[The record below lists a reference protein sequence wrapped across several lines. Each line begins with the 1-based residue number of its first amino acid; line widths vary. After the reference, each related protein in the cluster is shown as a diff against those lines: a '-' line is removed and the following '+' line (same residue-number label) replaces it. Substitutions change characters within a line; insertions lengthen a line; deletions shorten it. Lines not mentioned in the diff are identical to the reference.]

1 MTDLAAPLSRPPG
14 PPVPGDL
21 MVSARNLCRT
31 FGGGDRQVRAV
42 DDVSFDIPRGQLCA
56 VVGRSGAGKTSL
68 LNILGGLDRPDS
80 GSLSID
86 GKPVFGEGLRPSR
99 RELTALRRDTV
110 GFVFQNFSLLPILD
124 AAENIGVPLRVRRT
138 PAGAREERVSLL
150 LKLVGLDDHR
160 AQRPGELSGGQQQ
173 RVAIARSLANT
184 PRLLLADEPTGQL
197 DSHTGRAVME
207 LLHAVVVSENV
218 TAVIATHD
226 QAMID
231 LADRVLTIS
240 DGRLVDER

>member
-1 MTDLAAPLSRPPG
+1 MSELNAPAGSPSEF
-14 PPVPGDL
+14 
-21 MVSARNLCRT
+21 MVSARSLRRT
-31 FGGGDRQVRAV
+31 FGSGDRQVHAV
-42 DDVSFDIPRGQLCA
+42 EDVSFDIPRGQLCA

-68 LNILGGLDRPDS
+68 LNLLGGLDRPDS

-86 GKPVFGEGLRPSR
+86 GKPVFGEGLRPTR

-110 GFVFQNFSLLPILD
+110 GFVFQNFSLLPILS
-124 AAENIGVPLRVRRT
+124 AAENVGVPLRVRRT
-138 PAGAREERVSLL
+138 AVGEREDRVSLL
-150 LKLVGLDDHR
+150 LKLVGLGDHR

-184 PRLLLADEPTGQL
+184 PRLLIADEPTGQL
-197 DSHTGRAVME
+197 DSQTGRDVME

-218 TAVIATHD
+218 TAIVATHD
-226 QAMID
+226 QAMIE

-240 DGRLVDER
+240 DGRLVDDH